1 MPVLLHGVL
10 TQLVQL
16 TKSHFWGFG
25 SKSLEDGAAS
35 LLHNPELDAAKI
47 CFTAKAVRQPRC
59 CQRDK
64 AVCFVALILRE
75 TERLVRCFDLCFR
88 LADCWALEP
97 MVEHQRS
104 FCCFLQ
110 TIQGEVEVLLRLF
123 HSLRGFFAPPNDF
136 GEPFKGLEDPGVA
149 ESLASRAQ
157 PEIAL
162 QCYLSESKTT
172 LHPKPLKPQPPPP

>member
-1 MPVLLHGVL
+1 M
-10 TQLVQL
+10 
-16 TKSHFWGFG
+16 
-25 SKSLEDGAAS
+25 
-35 LLHNPELDAAKI
+35 LDAAKL
-47 CFTAKAVRQPRC
+47 CFIAKAVRQPRC

-75 TERLVRCFDLCFR
+75 TERLVRVLTC
-88 LADCWALEP
+88 ASALLTAGLLNRWSSISEA
-97 MVEHQRS
+97 

-110 TIQGEVEVLLRLF
+110 TIQARLRWF
-123 HSLRGFFAPPNDF
+123 FCLRRTTSANPS
-136 GEPFKGLEDPGVA
+136 KGLEDPGVA

-172 LHPKPLKPQPPPP
+172 LHPKPLKPQPPPPLKTLNPSNPSILQNPVLS

>member
-16 TKSHFWGFG
+16 AESRFWSFG
-25 SKSLEDGAAS
+25 SKWLEAGAAS
-35 LLHNPELDAAKI
+35 LLHNPVLDAAKL
-47 CFTAKAVRQPRC
+47 CFIAKAVRQPRC

-110 TIQGEVEVLLRLF
+110 TIQGEVEVVFLLRRTT
-123 HSLRGFFAPPNDF
+123 SANPS
-136 GEPFKGLEDPGVA
+136 KGLKTLELRKAWPREHSPKSPYSA
-149 ESLASRAQ
+149 IFLRAKQ
-157 PEIAL
+157 LYIPN
-162 QCYLSESKTT
+162 
-172 LHPKPLKPQPPPP
+172 P